1 MIFQILSAATNFLT
15 FVLKQQVS
23 KDFRDLKVLKVFRVL
38 RVFRDYQNNLKII
51 LSAG

>member
-1 MIFQILSAATNFLT
+1 MIFSDFEHSDQFLDIRVKT
-15 FVLKQQVS
+15 TKVS
-23 KDFRDLKVLKVFRVL
+23 KDFRDLKVLKVL